1 MTDSLLAASLWIC
14 RHYGVP
20 QTESTFLSGLP
31 TQHRLA
37 PHNAKRAFDGLG
49 IAMREVTGPLDET
62 FELLFPVVYQTKRG
76 SHLVVTA
83 REQRG
88 DETVYRVLDPETKSE
103 SDHGITEVPWSTLRQ
118 ELTDRY
124 YIFKKSLFQRPEFRA
139 DKVTKEDLFRLFW
152 TYRQYLGNAVL
163 ASFITNVLM
172 TFTGLFVMTV
182 YDRVIPYQAY
192 STLWVLASA
201 VILATIFQT
210 VGAYVGGR
218 LVEVASKKMDFLLG
232 NDSFAK
238 ALYMKLEYKPE
249 STGFFVGQLQMY
261 QQFREFFSGLTM
273 TILID
278 LPFSII
284 FVIITFVVA
293 GQLAL
298 VPLIAILLSLVILTA
313 IQIPLNRVIKELNNT
328 GFAAAGVMF
337 ESMDG
342 VETLRSVGTEGYM
355 QNRFEGIHAHVSTLQ
370 LRQGMLSGLA
380 SSVSSAIQGLQ
391 LVAIVIWGVYLIGNQ
406 ELSLGA
412 LFAAVMFSGR
422 AMGPWA
428 QVPALMSKISFIGL
442 AVKIT
447 LDILNLPSVKSKSAR
462 YLNGVLKS
470 GSVGVKDIEFSYPAI
485 AGQANSPT
493 LRNVTFEIKAGE
505 KVAFIGR
512 MGSGKSTLLRIIG
525 GLYSPTKGS
534 IAFDGLDCR
543 QIDPIEVRER
553 VGFVSQEVRLFS
565 GTLRSNILMGRNN
578 ISEERFLET
587 CKLTGVDE
595 LAEKHPKGYDQPIG
609 EGGRGLSG
617 GQRQLVSLART
628 LITDPL
634 VLLMDEPTSAMD
646 LQSEKAFVQ
655 KLAPLVAGRTLIV
668 VTHRPQI
675 LQILDRIVVMEQGK
689 VYADGPKDKVL
700 ALISAKK
707 KEMGETLPDST
718 DTPPAASE
726 EAH

>member
-1 MTDSLLAASLWIC
+1 MTDTLLASSLWIC
-14 RHYGVP
+14 RYYGMP
-20 QTESTFLSGLP
+20 QTASSFLAGLP
-31 TQHRLA
+31 VQPLLA
-37 PHNAKRAFDGLG
+37 PHNAKRAFDALD
-49 IAMREVTGPLDET
+49 ISMREVKGPLDET
-62 FELLFPVVYQTKRG
+62 FDLLFPVVYELIDGRYIVVKR
-76 SHLVVTA
+76 
-83 REQRG
+83 RQRVG
-88 DETVYRVLDPETKSE
+88 DDVIYDIYDPLNTEDGALESTKSVSWHE
-103 SDHGITEVPWSTLRQ
+103 LKGR
-118 ELTDRY
+118 LTDRF
-124 YIFKKSLFQRPEFRA
+124 YIYKKSLFRRPEFLA

-152 TYRQYLGNAVL
+152 TYKQYLGNAVL
-163 ASFITNVLM
+163 ASFICNVLM
-172 TFTGLFVMTV
+172 TFTGLFVMVV

-192 STLWVLASA
+192 STLWVLAIA

-210 VGAYVGGR
+210 IGGYVGGR

-284 FVIITFVVA
+284 FVIITFIVA
-293 GQLAL
+293 GQIAL
-298 VPLIAILLSLVILTA
+298 VPLAAILISLILLTA

-337 ESMDG
+337 ESIDG
-342 VETLRSVGTEGYM
+342 VETLRTIGTEGFM

-370 LRQGMLSGLA
+370 LRMGFLSGLA
-380 SSVSSAIQGLQ
+380 SSVSNAIQGLQ
-391 LVAIVIWGVYLIGNQ
+391 LIVLVIWGVYLIGDQ
-406 ELSLGA
+406 QLSLGA

-462 YLNGVLKS
+462 YLSSIIKE
-470 GSVGVKDIEFSYPAI
+470 GSIKLKDIEFAYPAI
-485 AGQANSPT
+485 AGQQSTGALKQIS
-493 LRNVTFEIKAGE
+493 FEIKAGQ

-512 MGSGKSTLLRIIG
+512 MGSGKSTLLRVIG
-525 GLYSPTKGS
+525 GIYSPTSGQLS
-534 IAFDGLDCR
+534 FDGIDSR
-543 QIDPIEVRER
+543 QIDPSEIRER

-587 CKLTGVDE
+587 CRLTGVDE
-595 LAEKHPKGYDQPIG
+595 LAHKHPKGYDQPIG

-634 VLLMDEPTSAMD
+634 ILLMDEPTSSMD

-655 KLAPLVAGRTLIV
+655 QLAPLVKDRTLIV

-675 LQILDRIVVMEQGK
+675 LQILDRVIVMEQGK
-689 VYADGPKDKVL
+689 LYADGPKEEVL
-700 ALISAKK
+700 ALISSKK
-707 KEMGETLPDST
+707 KDLGEAIGGNKADQ
-718 DTPPAASE
+718 E
-726 EAH
+726 

>member
-1 MTDSLLAASLWIC
+1 MA
-14 RHYGVP
+14 
-20 QTESTFLSGLP
+20 GLP
-31 TQHRLA
+31 VQPLLA
-37 PHNAKRAFDGLG
+37 PHNAKRAFDALD
-49 IAMREVTGPLDET
+49 ISMREVKGPLDET
-62 FELLFPVVYQTKRG
+62 FELLLPVVYELKDG
-76 SHLVVTA
+76 GYIVVT
-83 REQRG
+83 RRQRAG
-88 DETVYRVLDPETKSE
+88 DDVRYDIFDPANAVDGEPDS
-103 SDHGITEVPWSTLRQ
+103 ITAVSWH
-118 ELTDRY
+118 ELKDRLTQRF
-124 YIFKKSLFQRPEFRA
+124 YIFKKSLFRRPEFLA

-152 TYRQYLGNAVL
+152 TYKQYLGNAVL
-163 ASFITNVLM
+163 ASFICNVLM
-172 TFTGLFVMTV
+172 TFTGLFVMVV

-192 STLWVLASA
+192 STLWVLALA
-201 VILATIFQT
+201 VILATIFQII
-210 VGAYVGGR
+210 GGYVGGR

-298 VPLIAILLSLVILTA
+298 VPLIAILLSLVLLTA
-313 IQIPLNRVIKELNNT
+313 IQIPLNRLIKELNNT

-337 ESMDG
+337 ESIDG
-342 VETLRSVGTEGYM
+342 VETLRTIGTEGFM

-370 LRQGMLSGLA
+370 LRMGVLSGLA
-380 SSVSSAIQGLQ
+380 SSVSNAIQGLQ
-391 LVAIVIWGVYLIGNQ
+391 LIVLVIWGVYLIGDQ
-406 ELSLGA
+406 QLSLGA

-442 AVKIT
+442 AIKIT

-462 YLNGVLKS
+462 YLSNVLKE
-470 GSVGVKDIEFSYPAI
+470 GSIRLKEIDFSYPAI
-485 AGQANSPT
+485 AGQPSSGALKQISFT
-493 LRNVTFEIKAGE
+493 IQAGE

-512 MGSGKSTLLRIIG
+512 MGSGKSTLLRVIG
-525 GLYSPTKGS
+525 GIYSPTAGS
-534 IAFDGLDCR
+534 LAFDGIDGR
-543 QIDPIEVRER
+543 QIDPTEVRER
-553 VGFVSQEVRLFS
+553 IGFVSQEVRLFS
-565 GTLRSNILMGRNN
+565 GTLRSNIMMGRTN

-595 LAEKHPKGYDQPIG
+595 LAQKHPKGYDQPIG

-634 VLLMDEPTSAMD
+634 VLLMDEPTSSMD

-655 KLAPLVAGRTLIV
+655 KLAPLVKNRTLIV

-675 LQILDRIVVMEQGK
+675 LEILDRVVVMEQGK
-689 VYADGPKDKVL
+689 VYADGPKEKVL
-700 ALISAKK
+700 EFINAKK
-707 KEMGETLPDST
+707 KDLGEAIG
-718 DTPPAASE
+718 TPQAAQ
-726 EAH
+726 AVQG

>member
-1 MTDSLLAASLWIC
+1 MA
-14 RHYGVP
+14 
-20 QTESTFLSGLP
+20 GLP
-31 TQHRLA
+31 VQPLLA
-37 PHNAKRAFDGLG
+37 PHNAKRAFDALD
-49 IAMREVTGPLDET
+49 ISMREVKGPLDET
-62 FELLFPVVYQTKRG
+62 FELLLPVVYELKDG
-76 SHLVVTA
+76 GYIVVT
-83 REQRG
+83 RRQRAG
-88 DETVYRVLDPETKSE
+88 DDVRYDIFDPANAVDGEPDS
-103 SDHGITEVPWSTLRQ
+103 ITAVSWH
-118 ELTDRY
+118 ELKDRLTQRF
-124 YIFKKSLFQRPEFRA
+124 YIFKKSLFRRPEFLA

-152 TYRQYLGNAVL
+152 TYKQYLGNAVL
-163 ASFITNVLM
+163 ASFICNVLM
-172 TFTGLFVMTV
+172 TFTGLFVMVV

-192 STLWVLASA
+192 STLWVLALA
-201 VILATIFQT
+201 VILATIFQII
-210 VGAYVGGR
+210 GGYVGGR

-298 VPLIAILLSLVILTA
+298 VPLIAILLSLVLLTA
-313 IQIPLNRVIKELNNT
+313 IQIPLNRLIKELNNT

-337 ESMDG
+337 ESIDG
-342 VETLRSVGTEGYM
+342 VETLRTIGTEGFM

-370 LRQGMLSGLA
+370 LRMGVLSGLA
-380 SSVSSAIQGLQ
+380 SSVSNAIQGLQ
-391 LVAIVIWGVYLIGNQ
+391 LIVLIIWGVYLIGDQ
-406 ELSLGA
+406 QLSLGA

-442 AVKIT
+442 AIKIT

-462 YLNGVLKS
+462 YLSNVLKE
-470 GSVGVKDIEFSYPAI
+470 GSIRLKEIDFSYPAI
-485 AGQANSPT
+485 AGQPSSGALKQISFT
-493 LRNVTFEIKAGE
+493 IQAGE

-512 MGSGKSTLLRIIG
+512 MGSGKSTLLRVIG
-525 GLYSPTKGS
+525 GIYSPTAGS
-534 IAFDGLDCR
+534 LAFDGIDGR
-543 QIDPIEVRER
+543 QIDPTEVRER
-553 VGFVSQEVRLFS
+553 IGFVSQEVRLFS
-565 GTLRSNILMGRNN
+565 GTLRSNIMMGRTN

-595 LAEKHPKGYDQPIG
+595 LAQKHPKGYDQPIG

-634 VLLMDEPTSAMD
+634 VLLMDEPTSSMD

-655 KLAPLVAGRTLIV
+655 KLAPLVKNRTLIV

-675 LQILDRIVVMEQGK
+675 LEILDRIVVMEQGK
-689 VYADGPKDKVL
+689 VYADGPKEKVL
-700 ALISAKK
+700 EFINAKK
-707 KEMGETLPDST
+707 KDLGEAIG
-718 DTPPAASE
+718 TPQATQAVQG
-726 EAH
+726 